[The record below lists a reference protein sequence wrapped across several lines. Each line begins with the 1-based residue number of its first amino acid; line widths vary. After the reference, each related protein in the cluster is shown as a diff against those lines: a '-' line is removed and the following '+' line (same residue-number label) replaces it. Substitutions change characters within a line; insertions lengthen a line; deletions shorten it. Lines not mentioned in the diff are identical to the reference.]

1 MALSTQKRN
10 SRNIIKEGLGRRGG
24 REREEKR
31 KDDRELRGKRRRNLE
46 HGKCGR
52 ATWQGKSF

>member
-10 SRNIIKEGLGRRGG
+10 SRNIIKEGLGRRGR

-31 KDDRELRGKRRRNLE
+31 EDLPQAQVHAGD
-46 HGKCGR
+46 
-52 ATWQGKSF
+52 KSGVCRV